1 MRRPCGVRGG
11 PTGRCQWLVPLG
23 HQFFFHAMAILLKA
37 LLECLRILRSAK
49 VHIKLFPR
57 YWASFLAYLGRKL
70 SRREWR
76 CSWPRCNQTR
86 TSRSPKPAGPL
97 FPGGGTSSYSMSG
110 GSACLGEYAVA
121 ASTVPA
127 SSASQPPGFDPEGR
141 PPSAP
146 PSPTGSP
153 ARLSV
158 DQSRPASPN
167 PTNQLDGGSF
177 ASRSSGNLSTES
189 RASSRLSIITNSR
202 EALPAL
208 VGYGQPSRTPRATHH
223 QFGRG
228 PSPSRSR
235 EQLSRGPSPVNLPDI
250 THSSTTPRLEVVAMM
265 GPTHAHADGQSS
277 PLISAQSPAGV
288 TSSPSNTHQ
297 PLSPPVNRE
306 GRTGPITSIVLDMHS
321 RSTESLPIISP
332 ADRLETIS
340 RHSVMGASS
349 ATSDFFIPEGRFLQL
364 IHSEQ
369 IPRYAKKIK
378 M

>member
-1 MRRPCGVRGG
+1 MRCLWRG
-11 PTGRCQWLVPLG
+11 PTGRCQWLVSLG
-23 HQFFFHAMAILLKA
+23 HQFFHAMATLLKA

-70 SRREWR
+70 TRREWR
-76 CSWPRCNQTR
+76 CSWPRCNQTG
-86 TSRSPKPAGPL
+86 TSRGPKPAWPL
-97 FPGGGTSSYSMSG
+97 LPGGGTSSYSMSG

-141 PPSAP
+141 PSTAP

-167 PTNQLDGGSF
+167 PTNQLDGRNFSN
-177 ASRSSGNLSTES
+177 RSSGNLSAQS
-189 RASSRLSIITNSR
+189 RASDTGRLSIATNSR
-202 EALPAL
+202 ESLRAS
-208 VGYGQPSRTPRATHH
+208 VRYGQPSRTPRAIHR

-228 PSPSRSR
+228 SNPSRSR

-250 THSSTTPRLEVVAMM
+250 THSSTTPRLEIVAMM
-265 GPTHAHADGQSS
+265 GPTHAHADGESS
-277 PLISAQSPAGV
+277 PLISAHSPAGA

-297 PLSPPVNRE
+297 PLGPPVNRE
-306 GRTGPITSIVLDMHS
+306 GRMGPITSVVLDMRN

-349 ATSDFFIPEGRFLQL
+349 ATSDFFVPEGRFLQL

-369 IPRYAKKIK
+369 IPRYTKNIK